1 MGEVGVMRCMA
12 CGGEMILTAVAS
24 DGATMPAGFRQETL
38 QCLACR
44 DIERRFVFGRGP
56 TKIPELPRASAS
68 PQPVVS
74 PSVPETIASSP
85 SQSSLPVQ
93 GISSLTPAAIACA
106 PTWARAVEKL
116 RSCQA
121 DIHVRAVEEKSDDWN
136 ARFNQALEKLAP
148 PRRQPPATG
157 GATACGPEHLVWKSA
172 RTLRAELRAPSSVRD
187 RPAQSAIEPPRE
199 AILRFN
205 RFWDSLLTAGHR
217 PDPMGGASS
226 ALAQPLPPSLSLVP
240 VETPEEA

>member
-1 MGEVGVMRCMA
+1 MRCMG

-38 QCLACR
+38 QCLVCR

-56 TKIPELPRASAS
+56 TKIPELPRASAAS
-68 PQPVVS
+68 QPVVS
-74 PSVPETIASSP
+74 PSVLETIASSP
-85 SQSSLPVQ
+85 PQSSLPVQ
-93 GISSLTPAAIACA
+93 GISSLTPEAIACA

-121 DIHVRAVEEKSDDWN
+121 DIHVRAVEEKTDWN
-136 ARFNQALEKLAP
+136 ARFNQALAKLAPP
-148 PRRQPPATG
+148 PRRQPPAAG

-172 RTLRAELRAPSSVRD
+172 RTLRAELRASSSVRD
-187 RPAQSAIEPPRE
+187 RSAQSAIEPPRE

-217 PDPMGGASS
+217 PDPTGGASS
-226 ALAQPLPPSLSLVP
+226 ILAQPLPPSLSLVP

>member
-1 MGEVGVMRCMA
+1 MEGGSWRDALHGVRRGDDLDRCGVRWRHNA
-12 CGGEMILTAVAS
+12 GGLQTK
-24 DGATMPAGFRQETL
+24 TL

-85 SQSSLPVQ
+85 PQSSLPVQ
-93 GISSLTPAAIACA
+93 GISSLAPEAIACA

-121 DIHVRAVEEKSDDWN
+121 DIHVRAVEEKTDWN
-136 ARFNQALEKLAP
+136 ARFNQALAKLAP
-148 PRRQPPATG
+148 PRRQLPA
-157 GATACGPEHLVWKSA
+157 A
-172 RTLRAELRAPSSVRD
+172 
-187 RPAQSAIEPPRE
+187 
-199 AILRFN
+199 
-205 RFWDSLLTAGHR
+205 
-217 PDPMGGASS
+217 
-226 ALAQPLPPSLSLVP
+226 
-240 VETPEEA
+240 